1 MYDATQ
7 VLETTPHL
15 FNSLRVVAKDSN
27 NTKVKSCM
35 MANVV
40 LGNLSADNLRAIAEC
55 LNPRDRLSFAK
66 CSKRFLQ
73 DTWGSFALESLT
85 NDFPFEQRMEFE
97 LQVDYV
103 PKAPK
108 VSDVPVISCENSQ
121 LRIVPERSQMQH
133 CFVSV
138 SSDGTL
144 VAVLA
149 YDNVI
154 RILNP
159 FSKLLKAE
167 LRVDNVCPV
176 NIWDMRHGKHVPSM
190 QSVTGNKSYE
200 EDVGIDAEIGFCL
213 SQDAK
218 YLVLSGKTHL
228 YVYSLAGASILLS
241 KSLHVDTALKHL
253 ELDEGVGGSSALSP
267 DNETVSWI
275 VFAGRPASVYVTR
288 WSLNSGQCLTYSEIT
303 VIQPSN
309 KSALGWAR
317 VQFSPNG
324 RFLIAVA
331 NNAKKAQRTIRVGE
345 DSRLVKCSE
354 YTFATYDVSESLS
367 WVPKRVKHPEKKP
380 FELEPIKRFNEW
392 LDLSPDAYPIEL
404 ASFILLLIDGVEIH
418 DAPYPQ
424 GACGNK
430 IAQYQE
436 MRIPRLHFNSMHSC
450 LSEATLKGFSF
461 VPHAR
466 HKWFVTKQPMY
477 SIHISSD
484 NNHALMTVSPHGNKL
499 FGLGRNVR
507 TEERR
512 RTMVRSSEDS
522 TIDMLHQ
529 YSNAQKR
536 VHAFHGMPWKACF
549 AAASG
554 FSASGKW
561 LASVNLVDDK
571 CIVCVRNITVR
582 EYFS

>member
-1 MYDATQ
+1 
-7 VLETTPHL
+7 
-15 FNSLRVVAKDSN
+15 
-27 NTKVKSCM
+27 M
-35 MANVV
+35 MENIA
-40 LGNLSADNLRAIAEC
+40 LGNLSGDNLRAIAEC
-55 LNPRDRLSFAK
+55 LNPRDRLSLAK

-85 NDFPFEQRMEFE
+85 NNFPFEQRMEFG
-97 LQVDYV
+97 LQVDYI
-103 PKAPK
+103 PRTPSN
-108 VSDVPVISCENSQ
+108 SDVPVIDCDNSQ

-159 FSKLLKAE
+159 FSKVLKAE

-176 NIWDMRHGKHVPSM
+176 SIWDLRHGKHVPFLHGLN
-190 QSVTGNKSYE
+190 GNKSYE
-200 EDVGIDAEIGFCL
+200 EDVGIDAEIGFFL

-228 YVYSLAGASILLS
+228 YVYSLAGHNIHLS
-241 KSLHVDTALKHL
+241 RSLQISTALKHL
-253 ELDEGVGGSSALSP
+253 DQEEGVGGSSALSP

-275 VFAGRPASVYVTR
+275 IFAGRPASIYVTR
-288 WSLNSGQCLTYSEIT
+288 WSVKSEQFLTYSKIT
-303 VIQPSN
+303 TIYPSN

-324 RFLIAVA
+324 RFIIAFA

-345 DSRLVKCSE
+345 HSQIVKCSE
-354 YTFATYDVSESLS
+354 YTFAAYDISEPTGGVLKGTKQTKNN
-367 WVPKRVKHPEKKP
+367 PI
-380 FELEPIKRFNEW
+380 ELEPIKRFNEW
-392 LDLSPDAYPIEL
+392 LDLSPDSYPVEL
-404 ASFILLLIDGVEIH
+404 TSFILLLVGGVEIH
-418 DAPYPQ
+418 DVSYPQ
-424 GACGNK
+424 GDRGK
-430 IAQYQE
+430 RISQLQE
-436 MRIPRLHFNSMHSC
+436 MRIPRLHFNFLHSC

-477 SIHISSD
+477 SIHIGLD
-484 NNHALMTVSPHGNKL
+484 KNRALMTVSPHGNKL
-499 FGLGRNVR
+499 FGLDRNIR

-512 RTMVRSSEDS
+512 RTMVRSNDDS
-522 TIDMLHQ
+522 AIDQSCQ
-529 YSNAQKR
+529 YGNSLKR

-561 LASVNLVDDK
+561 LASVNLVDDR